1 MCKKV
6 VDSYPHSL
14 EFIPECH
21 KIKKCKIKLLIPIHL
36 QIKFVPEWFMNQ
48 ELCDIV
54 INIYF
59 FVFDL
64 IPDWYKTQQMCGRV
78 VFEDP
83 ILIVYCPDKHKTQRM
98 RNKAVDDSLA
108 ALKLI
113 PD

>member
-1 MCKKV
+1 
-6 VDSYPHSL
+6 
-14 EFIPECH
+14 
-21 KIKKCKIKLLIPIHL
+21 
-36 QIKFVPEWFMNQ
+36 
-48 ELCDIV
+48 
-54 INIYF
+54 
-59 FVFDL
+59 
-64 IPDWYKTQQMCGRV
+64 MCGRV